1 MLLITYE
8 ITKEQEISESSC
20 HRRTR
25 MEKDFVSGVFFSDN
39 DRYADIINVV
49 GCNGVPFVRGKDL
62 QEADTKVLPGK
73 RRGIGKRRKGAVPK
87 QRDLM
92 RKSAFGMNFAM
103 IGIENQEEIDYSLP
117 LRVMCYDVGEY
128 ERQAVQIRKKVRET
142 REGLSSGEYLYGFRK
157 DSRLFP
163 TITFVLYYGEEEW
176 DGARDI
182 HGLLDFSGIPKSL
195 QEKISNYKI
204 HIIEVRKLKNTDMF
218 QTDVKQVFDFIRFA
232 KDKHML
238 KRLLE
243 QDEAYQ
249 MLEEDA
255 YDMVAAYIGE
265 EETMF
270 KRKEKCKKG
279 GKVNM
284 CQGLREWIEDERM
297 EGKAEG
303 RAEGKA
309 EAIVE
314 LLSEYG
320 TVTEELNNIIMKE
333 KDIEVLRIWLK
344 LAAGVGSIEEFKQ
357 KMTR

>member
-8 ITKEQEISESSC
+8 TTIEQEISENSC

-39 DRYADIINVV
+39 DRYADIVNVV

-62 QEADTKVLPGK
+62 QEADTKVLTGK
-73 RRGIGKRRKGAVPK
+73 RKGIGKRRKGAAPK
-87 QRDLM
+87 YRDLM
-92 RKSAFGMNFAM
+92 RKTAFSMNFAM

-117 LRVMCYDVGEY
+117 LRVMCYDAGEY
-128 ERQAVQIRKKVRET
+128 ERQAAQVRKKVRKT
-142 REGLSSGEYLYGFRK
+142 REGLSNGEYLYGFRK

-176 DGARDI
+176 DGAKDI
-182 HGLLDFSGIPKSL
+182 HGFLDFSGIPKGL
-195 QEKISNYKI
+195 QEKITNYKV
-204 HIIEVRKLKNTDMF
+204 HIIEVRKLEDTSMF

-232 KDKHML
+232 KDKHKL
-238 KRLLE
+238 RRLLE

-249 MLEEDA
+249 MLDEDA

-270 KRKEKCKKG
+270 KQKEKYKKG

-284 CQGLREWIEDERM
+284 CQGLREWIADERM
-297 EGKAEG
+297 EG
-303 RAEGKA
+303 RATGKA
-309 EAIVE
+309 EDIID
-314 LLSEYG
+314 LLSKYG
-320 TVTEELNNIIMKE
+320 TVTEELNDIIMKE
-333 KDIEVLRIWLK
+333 KDIEVLRTWLK
-344 LAAGVGSIEEFKQ
+344 LAAGAGSIEEFEQ
-357 KMTR
+357 KMAR